1 MHIDF
6 LRAINSLE
14 NIPPNAILVTFDASA
29 LYTNITSVDGLK
41 AVKDALETRDNPEV
55 PTEFIV
61 KILDLVMKWN
71 VFEFDQ
77 QMFIQLLGVAMGSKM
92 SPNLADIFMAVIDSL
107 IFKAASAFVDG
118 IFPIMFFKRF
128 LDDLFFIF
136 TGSAANLHLFLDAIN
151 KLHPGIKFTMTHT
164 KSPTDTGC
172 DCEVNDS
179 IPFLDTSL
187 RRVDGK
193 ISSDL

>member
-1 MHIDF
+1 
-6 LRAINSLE
+6 
-14 NIPPNAILVTFDASA
+14 
-29 LYTNITSVDGLK
+29 
-41 AVKDALETRDNPEV
+41 
-55 PTEFIV
+55 
-61 KILDLVMKWN
+61 
-71 VFEFDQ
+71 
-77 QMFIQLLGVAMGSKM
+77 MGSKM

-128 LDDLFFIF
+128 PDDLFFIF

-164 KSPTDTGC
+164 KSPTDTDC

-187 RRVDGK
+187 RKVDGK